1 MSCRRT
7 FVKSIESKR
16 IRCASTVRLLRQRAV
31 PISRF
36 DLPSATRAA
45 ISAWRAESAQNVAPR
60 WYERDAHGVNKQQRV
75 AFRGTGMFTG
85 LRRGELLALS
95 WEDVDFEQGVVFVMH
110 ATTQLLDADRTLAL
124 KDVKTGESG
133 RRAVPL
139 APMVQS
145 LLLAYR
151 SAHPQ
156 AVNRV
161 FFGGRG
167 VRRYDEIW
175 NAKTF
180 SSALRRHLKTLGI
193 EDVTIQRLR
202 HAFNSLGNLAGSNEA
217 TRSGMMGHTSTRM
230 TRTQYTTLYKEHASE
245 AVQILESFLRQTR
258 PKQGQEN

>member
-1 MSCRRT
+1 
-7 FVKSIESKR
+7 
-16 IRCASTVRLLRQRAV
+16 
-31 PISRF
+31 
-36 DLPSATRAA
+36 LPSATRAA